1 MFFADKQTIVK
12 DFLTEL
18 YRNLTVE
25 VLSTDND
32 SILRFE
38 TLTDLCA
45 EINIRLANSIFA
57 NQERTRLDMKKQAE
71 EISKK
76 YDFFDDDDGDKKPK
90 EEIDEEK
97 PYFDELYF
105 PDDVVIDQEKDG
117 EIEDV
122 DDRETIPYVPP
133 RRESNNKID
142 EKLYKEPK
150 AETAVHI
157 EKQDQIDKEK
167 IIRTDL
173 EINKVDIEA
182 SKDAEIKKIQD
193 VFDEVKQDEPIE
205 TFLLMTVIY

>member
-1 MFFADKQTIVK
+1 MFFAGKETIVK

-57 NQERTRLDMKKQAE
+57 NQERARLDTKKQAE

-122 DDRETIPYVPP
+122 YDRETIPYVPP

-150 AETAVHI
+150 AEMQSTL
-157 EKQDQIDKEK
+157 KNK
-167 IIRTDL
+167 IRL
-173 EINKVDIEA
+173 
-182 SKDAEIKKIQD
+182 IKK
-193 VFDEVKQDEPIE
+193 K
-205 TFLLMTVIY
+205 L